1 MILTIK
7 NYGTSSNPHKNISIQ
22 RTNILTIDNSSIM
35 LSGATDRTNEYSD
48 VLFSL
53 SIIDDLK
60 LQNN

>member
-1 MILTIK
+1 
-7 NYGTSSNPHKNISIQ
+7 
-22 RTNILTIDNSSIM
+22 M

-60 LQNN
+60 LQNNSSLYLDNGANLLKKL